1 MPLKSGAQAFQKYN
15 LDSRYEELDMKK
27 TITITIAT
35 LGVSLLGM
43 SPAAL
48 AGDSNGS
55 IITSSFST
63 QDSDA
68 AKNLRH
74 CFSSDVETASSR
86 AIRACSKAYKDSIP
100 NYDIRSDILMRRGLL
115 KLSAGRFEKA
125 SRDFK
130 SAAKLNKVNEFAY
143 LGQGYAALMQND
155 YKTAQILFEDCLSNG
170 DAAPL
175 AVYGLAMVQEL
186 SGDKLAAVK
195 TYEKAAALRPDWTAP
210 RDELL
215 RIKSSL

>member
-1 MPLKSGAQAFQKYN
+1 
-15 LDSRYEELDMKK
+15 MKK
-27 TITITIAT
+27 LMITPIAAAG
-35 LGVSLLGM
+35 LSLFAFAP
-43 SPAAL
+43 SAL

-74 CFSSDVETASSR
+74 CFSSDVEVASSR

-100 NYDIRSDILMRRGLL
+100 NYDVRSDILMRRGLL
-115 KLSAGRFEKA
+115 KLSAGRFDKA

-143 LGQGYAALMQND
+143 LGQGYAALMQSD
-155 YKTAQILFEDCLSNG
+155 YKTAKLLFEDCLSNG
-170 DAAPL
+170 EAAPL

-186 SGDKLAAVK
+186 SGDQLAAVK
-195 TYEKAAALRPDWTAP
+195 TYEKAAALRPDWNAP
-210 RDELL
+210 REDLL
-215 RIKSSL
+215 RIKSTL